1 MYSAVELKKCRPNC
15 RIAILERSWLSD
27 GASSKNAGFACFG
40 SLSEFLD
47 DMRDMSFDEVVQLA
61 VSRYNGIKK
70 MVDDFSEEVIEL
82 EWNGGYEL
90 FFEEDK
96 NSFDQCCNHIT
107 QFNDAFEKHL
117 GIRPYEV
124 LFQSEFQGIKKLEG
138 VIFNKYE
145 GGLNTGSLLK
155 ALRSR
160 AVDMGIQLFNGVS

>member
-1 MYSAVELKKCRPNC
+1 MNTSFWERESFLKNYDVLIVGAGLAGLYSAVELKKCRPNC

-96 NSFDQCCNHIT
+96 NSFDQC
-107 QFNDAFEKHL
+107 A
-117 GIRPYEV
+117 
-124 LFQSEFQGIKKLEG
+124 
-138 VIFNKYE
+138 
-145 GGLNTGSLLK
+145 
-155 ALRSR
+155 
-160 AVDMGIQLFNGVS
+160 